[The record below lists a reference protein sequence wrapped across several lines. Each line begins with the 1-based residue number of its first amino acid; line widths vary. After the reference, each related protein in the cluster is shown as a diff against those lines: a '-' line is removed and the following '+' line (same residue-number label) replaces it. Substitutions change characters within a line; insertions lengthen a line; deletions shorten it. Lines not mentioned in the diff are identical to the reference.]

1 MIVRHSLKLLE
12 QLSELEQVIQQIEHL
27 MDEKGVDCNREL
39 VLLKLLKGREAQ
51 FASRPGK
58 KID

>member
-12 QLSELEQVIQQIEHL
+12 QLSELEDVIQQIEHL

-39 VLLKLLKGREAQ
+39 ILLKILKGREAQ
-51 FASRPGK
+51 FAPRLPK
-58 KID
+58 KKD